1 MPFPLHTAGGV
12 CWGVRDGSIA
22 LAPSPSLAQHGAG
35 SSCSPREGSRT
46 PLQPP
51 TVPFCFVRCLHTSA
65 PRKAAGGVVLLPT
78 PFLCSKSKSLFL
90 RSSGCQPAVRQPD
103 GKARG
108 LSSLPG
114 SLAAG
119 GPSAS
124 RGLPLE
130 LCQALGAH
138 CYGLELSS
146 AAYAWPV
153 VLQPCPGARCW
164 VEGLSSCPPPPSS
177 STCGVTGC
185 SLQPGAWLSPSA
197 RVPSLS
203 WRRWGA
209 GRGGEGAAVSLFA
222 SSRAANGQERCL
234 LPAPDASHSPALS
247 SWFRLLG
254 GQERGLSC

>member
-1 MPFPLHTAGGV
+1 MAAEHWLHRRPWRSTE
-12 CWGVRDGSIA
+12 
-22 LAPSPSLAQHGAG
+22 LAAAAAPE
-35 SSCSPREGSRT
+35 REAEPHCRT

-51 TVPFCFVRCLHTSA
+51 TVPFCFVRCPHTSA
-65 PRKAAGGVVLLPT
+65 PQKAAGGVVLLPT

-164 VEGLSSCPPPPSS
+164 VEGLSSCPPPPIQQHLRRHRVLPAAWCLAEPFSAGTQPVLEEVGS
-177 STCGVTGC
+177 GERWGGGC
-185 SLQPGAWLSPSA
+185 SLPIRLFKGSEWAGEVPAASPGCQPFPSSEFMVSAAWRPGTGAVMLS
-197 RVPSLS
+197 
-203 WRRWGA
+203 G
-209 GRGGEGAAVSLFA
+209 
-222 SSRAANGQERCL
+222 
-234 LPAPDASHSPALS
+234 
-247 SWFRLLG
+247 
-254 GQERGLSC
+254 